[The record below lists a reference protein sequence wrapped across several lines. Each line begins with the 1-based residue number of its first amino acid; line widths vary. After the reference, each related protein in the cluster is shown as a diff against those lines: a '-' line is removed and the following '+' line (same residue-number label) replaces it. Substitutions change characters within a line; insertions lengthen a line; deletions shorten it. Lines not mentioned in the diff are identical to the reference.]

1 MNTRSPSFAD
11 LRLVCDYLR
20 GLRNEIAV
28 DLQAI
33 ELARLDPARYGKFP
47 RPSRWIGKAKR
58 FALLSRLLHR
68 ISLSIWYFLGPL
80 LFSRQCQAVRAS
92 RLHAGPIK
100 FDEAGQVLALTIRA
114 LDIVH
119 PGHIDPA
126 PRQWIELPWLPLSN
140 LPTGAEALSVTALLN
155 DSDIE
160 RSLTLATLA
169 HRALQSRQGMS
180 EWGLQSY
187 TAWRW
192 FLVRLAV
199 DKLPGPLLIV
209 EHFDRWAVLVD
220 GSVRQSRSHQPTRRL
235 TVMQHGSVNADKTP
249 RGLGIR
255 LPTRLRAVSH
265 LRAYSPADV
274 EVFKAE
280 ILSPRCGD
288 SGLEVSFY
296 SPSVMLT
303 DMASTDGPP
312 SILFVG
318 HPLCETAHCALLAA
332 LRQKGDW
339 QLFYKPHPAN
349 RASSYIRALSWT
361 VVEGRS
367 VFPRVDLLISY
378 PSTMV
383 AEYATHDIPAVV
395 HRMDVSAAQLLDR
408 LPEIFQ
414 IIQSLPSST
423 GLSSPRET
431 TIPVQPS
438 VTDHDRK

>member
-1 MNTRSPSFAD
+1 MTTCRPSYAD
-11 LRLVCDYLR
+11 LKLVCDYLR

-33 ELARLDPARYGKFP
+33 ELGGLDPSRYGKFP
-47 RPSRWIGKAKR
+47 RPSRWIGIFKN
-58 FALLSRLLHR
+58 FAFLSRLLHR
-68 ISLSIWYFLGPL
+68 ISLPIWCLLGPW
-80 LFSRQCQAVRAS
+80 LFRYQCKLVRANWQV
-92 RLHAGPIK
+92 AGPVQ
-100 FDEAGQVLALTIRA
+100 FHETGQILAFSIRT
-114 LDIVH
+114 LDVVH
-119 PGHIDPA
+119 ARHIDPA

-140 LPTGAEALSVTALLN
+140 LPTGAEAISVLALLN
-155 DSDIE
+155 ASDIE
-160 RSLTLATLA
+160 RSLTLATIA
-169 HRALQSRQGMS
+169 HRALQNRRGMA
-180 EWGLQSY
+180 EWGLQSF

-192 FLVRLAV
+192 FLVRIAV
-199 DKLPGPLLIV
+199 DKLPGPLLTV

-220 GSVRQSRSHQPTRRL
+220 GSVRRTYVRQPKRRL

-255 LPTRLRAVSH
+255 LPTRLRAVNH

-288 SGLEVSFY
+288 SGLDVSYY
-296 SPSVMLT
+296 SPSVTLS
-303 DMASTDGPP
+303 DMTTTEGPP

-332 LRQKGDW
+332 LRQKGNW

-349 RASSYIRALSWT
+349 PASAHIRALPWT

-383 AEYATHDIPAVV
+383 TEYATHDIPAVV
-395 HRMDVSAAQLLDR
+395 HSIDVSAAQLLDR
-408 LPEIFQ
+408 LPDILQ
-414 IIQSLPSST
+414 LTQPCHSST
-423 GLSSPRET
+423 EPSLLREPT
-431 TIPVQPS
+431 GS
-438 VTDHDRK
+438 L

>member
-1 MNTRSPSFAD
+1 MNMSRYTIQDR
-11 LRLVCDYLR
+11 RLVADYLSAV
-20 GLRNEIAV
+20 RNEIAV

-33 ELARLDPARYGKFP
+33 KLGGLDPARHGKFP
-47 RPSRWIGKAKR
+47 RPSRWIAIFKN
-58 FALLSRLLHR
+58 FAFLSRLLHR
-68 ISLSIWYFLGPL
+68 ITLSVWYLLGPC
-80 LFSRQCQAVRAS
+80 LFRRQCKLVRANW
-92 RLHAGPIK
+92 HAAGPVQ
-100 FDEAGQVLALTIRA
+100 FDEAGQVLAFSIRT

-119 PGHIDPA
+119 SRHIDPA
-126 PRQWIELPWLPLSN
+126 PRQWVELPWLPLSN
-140 LPTGAEALSVTALLN
+140 LPTGAEVISVLALLN
-155 DSDIE
+155 DSDID
-160 RSLTLATLA
+160 RSLMLAILA
-169 HRALQSRQGMS
+169 HRALQNRRGMS
-180 EWGLQSY
+180 EWGLQSF

-199 DKLPGPLLIV
+199 DKLPGPLLTV

-220 GSVRQSRSHQPTRRL
+220 CSVHRSHVRQSKRRL

-255 LPTRLRAVSH
+255 LPTRLRAVNH

-288 SGLEVSFY
+288 SGLDVSFY
-296 SPSVMLT
+296 SPSVTLS
-303 DMASTDGPP
+303 DMTTTDGPP

-332 LRQKGDW
+332 LWQKGNW

-349 RASSYIRALSWT
+349 PASAHIGDQPWI

-383 AEYATHDIPAVV
+383 SEYATHDIPAVV
-395 HRMDVSAAQLLDR
+395 HSIDVSAAQLLDR
-408 LPEIFQ
+408 LQDILQLTQTRHSSMEP
-414 IIQSLPSST
+414 SLLREQT
-423 GLSSPRET
+423 GSL
-431 TIPVQPS
+431 
-438 VTDHDRK
+438 